1 LAEQPINKVVPPS
14 TQRIQPRKALSP
26 SPAASE
32 PRISASA
39 ASEPRLQPQ
48 TPVVAEAPTVAAQ
61 APVVEQAP
69 VVGPQAPVTF
79 DLGQPVADLHGSNEP
94 VTWAGASIEL
104 VTAEHRPASALDR
117 DPARS
122 KWMTWAIGGTVAFVL
137 ILGFA
142 LTRGGDAEAGEAA
155 DPQAKVEIPS
165 APEEPPPAPVTP
177 EPEPTKK
184 DGKKKSGK
192 RDSTLASSSKPA
204 GAATSKPAAGGAS
217 KPAASTS
224 KPAAGGASKPAA
236 STSKPAAGGASK
248 PANEIASKP
257 AGPNLAPP
265 EEDAGGAKAEL
276 PDVQGWDDQD
286 AAVGDRSA
294 EGV

>member
-1 LAEQPINKVVPPS
+1 MDQA
-14 TQRIQPRKALSP
+14 A
-26 SPAASE
+26 SPATE
-32 PRISASA
+32 PSV
-39 ASEPRLQPQ
+39 Q
-48 TPVVAEAPTVAAQ
+48 
-61 APVVEQAP
+61 
-69 VVGPQAPVTF
+69 PQAPVTF
-79 DLGQPVADLHGSNEP
+79 DLGQPVGDLHGSNEP

-104 VTAEHRPASALDR
+104 VTAEHRPTSALDR
-117 DPARS
+117 DPARN
-122 KWMTWAIGGTVAFVL
+122 KWMMWAIGGTVAFVL

-142 LTRGGDAEAGEAA
+142 LTRGGDAEAGEAG
-155 DPQAKVEIPS
+155 DPQAAVEIPA

-204 GAATSKPAAGGAS
+204 DTSKAASSSKPVAGGASKPVAGGASKPAAGGAS
-217 KPAASTS
+217 KPAA
-224 KPAAGGASKPAA
+224 GGASKPA
-236 STSKPAAGGASK
+236 S
-248 PANEIASKP
+248 EASKP

-265 EEDAGGAKAEL
+265 DEDAGGAKAEL

-294 EGV
+294 EGI